1 MTATRSTLPTARRSP
16 GRAPRGNPG
25 VVPNRVRPGAL
36 NAQRLVTAANRWRD
50 QYNPLRGLTLER
62 AVSLLEAGDRGEFA
76 DLQWT
81 YRFIERRNAT
91 CRALIQ
97 RRRAALQKL
106 DWEILTPDELPPG
119 ASEDQADAQKGFL
132 RGVYDGIENL
142 RQAIAH
148 LALAEFRGYSHLQIQ
163 QLPDGGRYLEPLHQ
177 WNWVREGLDGDWF
190 FNPEARSVAHGSLA
204 DWRLPLD
211 RGTSGPKLARDD
223 FIIRTV
229 DMPIDE
235 LALIIFLRKSLGQ
248 KDWDAFVEIYGIP
261 GVYIT
266 LPPNIPADK
275 LDEYQTAAEAAA
287 QGGSGALPH
296 GSDLKAPPTERG
308 TNPFADHLKYQ
319 DQELVLAGTGGKLTM
334 LTESGSGTLAGGAHQ
349 NAFDEIAEAE
359 AAEISETFQRD
370 FDRVLLATQFP
381 GQPVLA
387 YFSLQAQA
395 KEDVKSVVEQVA
407 ILKSAGYVV
416 EQEQIEERTGFK
428 LEDTEPAAPAA
439 AGQETPSTPS
449 TGSTASTDP
458 EDDPEDSQDP
468 AASPA
473 APIPNRD
480 PVTGPAVPVSVARAL
495 ATDLAPIRQRLER
508 ILAIEDPEIQRER
521 LAAFQAEL
529 PQLFRDIAADP
540 AAASALAAQLA
551 ARLIDGLATKP

>member
-16 GRAPRGNPG
+16 GRAPRGKLG

-62 AVSLLEAGDRGEFA
+62 AVSLLESGDRGEFA

-119 ASEDQADAQKGFL
+119 ASEAQAEAQKEYL

-177 WNWVREGLDGDWF
+177 WNWIREGLDGDWYW
-190 FNPEARSVAHGSLA
+190 NPEARSVGHQSLT

-211 RGTSGPKLARDD
+211 RGTSGPKLNRDD
-223 FIIRTV
+223 FLIRTV

-296 GSDLKAPPTERG
+296 GSDMKAPPTERG
-308 TNPFADHLKYQ
+308 TNPFEAHLKYQ

-349 NAFDEIAEAE
+349 DAFDEIAEAE

-370 FDRVLLATQFP
+370 LDRVLLAAQFP

-387 YFSLQAQA
+387 YFNLQAQA

-407 ILKSAGYVV
+407 ILKSAGYTVDSD
-416 EQEQIEERTGFK
+416 QIEERTGFH
-428 LEDTEPAAPAA
+428 LEDSEPAAA
-439 AGQETPSTPS
+439 AGQGTPSAASTAS

-468 AASPA
+468 AAP
-473 APIPNRD
+473 PIPNRD
-480 PVTGPAVPVSVARAL
+480 PVTGPAVPVPVAKAL

-529 PQLFRDIAADP
+529 PQLFKDIAADP